1 MRVHSHTHSQVTP
14 AHTTQT
20 LAHSLARTLMGL
32 PSHTLACSYMQSHAH
47 TCTRTHLCTR
57 THVCAHSHALTCT
70 HTRLHALVHAHVHSH
85 THSHALTRART
96 LVHSYTCSHTHS
108 YEAIPA
114 GLVARL
120 PSSRLPAQARWL
132 GQRHFWGRGYRRA
145 RPREGGGVLRWG
157 IPAPAPT
164 ATGSLR
170 ASVSS
175 APKLRPECQGRNGRY
190 PDSSPQGTSIT
201 PQ

>member
-1 MRVHSHTHSQVTP
+1 MQLPTLCPLVHFKGMYTHTHT
-14 AHTTQT
+14 
-20 LAHSLARTLMGL
+20 
-32 PSHTLACSYMQSHAH
+32 
-47 TCTRTHLCTR
+47 
-57 THVCAHSHALTCT
+57 HSHALTHVYTHSCMHTCT
-70 HTRLHALVHAHVHSH
+70 HTHTRMHSHVHAH